1 MNDLKWSCDASVV
14 FVTSAGPWSK
24 NLRRFFVQFTVR
36 VNHIEVWCLIHFY
49 ATQVSNDSREH
60 YQFGWRTVYFNRQF
74 QSDLT
79 SIKAIDTR
87 AHWKGEHSPIQW
99 EIVWEGVKRGTIS
112 RCSTMTG
119 RDNKE
124 AAASAALR
132 SLQHLHEIG
141 RFLSHFKMLCWKR
154 HIKLYFFKT
163 TYLPH
168 MHVSQLFCISSKETP
183 AWNRK
188 VFLSHFKMLCW
199 KKHILLFFLKTIY
212 LPHMHV
218 SQLFCI

>member
-1 MNDLKWSCDASVV
+1 MTRNILATPRWSSWLPLGLCPRISE
-14 FVTSAGPWSK
+14 G
-24 NLRRFFVQFTVR
+24 FVQFTVR

-79 SIKAIDTR
+79 SIKAKDTR

-132 SLQHLHEIG
+132 SLHL
-141 RFLSHFKMLCWKR
+141 LQML
-154 HIKLYFFKT
+154 HTLTFIHMVIKDNVKLWYMTIIYVK
-163 TYLPH
+163 
-168 MHVSQLFCISSKETP
+168 LF
-183 AWNRK
+183 
-188 VFLSHFKMLCW
+188 
-199 KKHILLFFLKTIY
+199 
-212 LPHMHV
+212 
-218 SQLFCI
+218 